1 MSTYAR
7 LCGLYRRAGFR
18 IVAGIPK
25 DFSRSRVTEFAWLF
39 KEGRPQTY
47 HLGISPLEI
56 YFLESLFQL
65 LHPSRILVIGNS
77 FGWSSF
83 ALAMLNPDAKVLT
96 IEVGEEPFT
105 DMWIELSNEI
115 ANREGLAA
123 KAVKGRS
130 PDDLQKIMAQ
140 ADFADVDFAFI
151 DGSHSPSHIRA
162 DFEGTL
168 PHASGSAVF
177 VFHDVVGFNLW
188 DEFYRLAGQYAL
200 TGKLLLGTTSGIG
213 ILLPD
218 AYLGLVG
225 DLLED
230 FGATEEAADLLDY
243 FREQEYSSLVEEID
257 GSRRFVEEARDLISR
272 KRNKGDG
279 RAVNP

>member
-18 IVAGIPK
+18 IVAGIPRE
-25 DFSRSRVTEFAWLF
+25 FSRSRGTEFSWLF
-39 KEGRPQTY
+39 QKGRPLTY

-83 ALAMLNPDAKVLT
+83 ALAMLNPDARVLT

-115 ANREGLAA
+115 ADREGLAA
-123 KAVKGRS
+123 RAIKGRS
-130 PDDLQKIMAQ
+130 PDDLGRVIAQ
-140 ADFADVDFAFI
+140 EDFADVDFALI
-151 DGSHSPSHIRA
+151 DGAHSPSHIRA
-162 DFEGTL
+162 DFEGIF
-168 PHASGSAVF
+168 PHASADALF
-177 VFHDVVGFNLW
+177 VFHDVVGYNLW
-188 DEFYRLAGQYAL
+188 DEFYRLARQYDL

-213 ILLPD
+213 LLLPK
-218 AYLGLVG
+218 AYLGVAG

-230 FGATEEAADLLDY
+230 FGATQEAADLLDY
-243 FREQEYSSLVEEID
+243 FREQEYSSLPEEID
-257 GSRRFVEEARDLISR
+257 GPRKLVEEEGGMISR
-272 KRNKGDG
+272 G
-279 RAVNP
+279 RDEGSGSD